1 MHVWVVRQARKILN
15 FGKVVLQPSRQ
26 YYSSQPAVK
35 ITITHHFFMLFYIW
49 HNINVSQTIFYWY
62 FMYLRIIVKFCKI
75 YLINSFKLS
84 FFFFLHCT
92 LHFLIWAWGDDLD
105 VEFKTVE
112 FSAFKLGFFLK
123 LQSSGTAAGFSCFVQ
138 TWERY
143 WLPYQSLERI
153 SLYLNGLNC

>member
-84 FFFFLHCT
+84 FFFFFT
-92 LHFLIWAWGDDLD
+92 LYFTFLDLGMRGWFRCR
-105 VEFKTVE
+105 VQNCWIFCFQIRLFFKNYSPVVLLLA
-112 FSAFKLGFFLK
+112 SVA
-123 LQSSGTAAGFSCFVQ
+123 
-138 TWERY
+138 
-143 WLPYQSLERI
+143 
-153 SLYLNGLNC
+153 LYRHGKGIDYLIKV